1 MKIYINTAILSA
13 ALAALLACQ
22 PKEQI
27 DFALDKDSVEIGS
40 EGGTFSVD
48 VSSSESW
55 IATANKP
62 WITVSPANG
71 TGSQECRVIVDSAL
85 VLSADEPVREGIVTI
100 QTKDWES
107 RDITVRQRNFDY
119 TIAIDE
125 NEIKVPDYEALSDRV
140 FNVTVKSNVKFSIRF
155 EDEDGQQ
162 IADPWIAETDDNPA
176 LSLTKG
182 ARPRNVTLG
191 FSWDINQYPDDRV
204 AHVVFVPVDEAGDP
218 ITVSPENVARMDK
231 IKVTQTSAA
240 PKPEKPRAADST
252 ALVSISRA
260 LNVWSGGWDTSTR
273 MERWENVILWEE
285 GDKTSDGTP
294 IPDEWAGRVRYARFF
309 MFNTDDGLPYQVGW
323 LDAAEELVF
332 YSNENFNF
340 RKDIKLGE
348 DITKLSN
355 LKRLTISAYG
365 LDNDSFPE
373 SFWSAFANLEYL
385 DLSSNNFTSIDDR
398 FNETNFPKLRAFMM
412 RNNQKTVV
420 YDLSNAATSNVEQ
433 FTEKYAGL
441 FLENQKNENK
451 QMGTGFPVRL
461 LLWDNLDTLQLTLN
475 YLEGSIPTDSQIM
488 EYFSSHGVTDNKW
501 TGSERIDY
509 IEDGDEKVLV
519 VADSLAANSTFFQ
532 NNTVPKVLPR
542 IRNFAINLNRFSGQL
557 SPDTHK
563 WLFYHPNM
571 DWWDPSTFVFT
582 QEGTDSKGNAAR
594 FTGIPVNMDYYYNVY
609 TRKKFAD

>member
-1 MKIYINTAILSA
+1 
-13 ALAALLACQ
+13 
-22 PKEQI
+22 
-27 DFALDKDSVEIGS
+27 
-40 EGGTFSVD
+40 
-48 VSSSESW
+48 
-55 IATANKP
+55 
-62 WITVSPANG
+62 
-71 TGSQECRVIVDSAL
+71 
-85 VLSADEPVREGIVTI
+85 
-100 QTKDWES
+100 
-107 RDITVRQRNFDY
+107 
-119 TIAIDE
+119 
-125 NEIKVPDYEALSDRV
+125 
-140 FNVTVKSNVKFSIRF
+140 
-155 EDEDGQQ
+155 
-162 IADPWIAETDDNPA
+162 
-176 LSLTKG
+176 
-182 ARPRNVTLG
+182 
-191 FSWDINQYPDDRV
+191 
-204 AHVVFVPVDEAGDP
+204 
-218 ITVSPENVARMDK
+218 
-231 IKVTQTSAA
+231 
-240 PKPEKPRAADST
+240 
-252 ALVSISRA
+252 
-260 LNVWSGGWDTSTR
+260 
-273 MERWENVILWEE
+273 
-285 GDKTSDGTP
+285 
-294 IPDEWAGRVRYARFF
+294 
-309 MFNTDDGLPYQVGW
+309 
-323 LDAAEELVF
+323 
-332 YSNENFNF
+332 
-340 RKDIKLGE
+340 
-348 DITKLSN
+348 
-355 LKRLTISAYG
+355 
-365 LDNDSFPE
+365 
-373 SFWSAFANLEYL
+373 
-385 DLSSNNFTSIDDR
+385 
-398 FNETNFPKLRAFMM
+398 MM

-441 FLENQKNENK
+441 FLENQKSENK